1 MSYPKSEKIFH
12 LKSKL
17 PRFVAIL
24 MPDSMTDVIEY
35 SWNAFPRYRTELHN
49 AFFGE
54 KVFLC
59 VETMHA
65 NDRGTTKNAIGMDA
79 GRLSCRKV
87 ETLDIACESKEV
99 PMESVAENP
108 TLFKSSKTGRG
119 PLSKNF
125 ATSCVPVMTCYK
137 VVTVQFKIFP
147 VQSRV
152 ESWALSYSR
161 NTFIKYHRKLFC
173 WMDEWFGL
181 TIDDIRK
188 IENDTV
194 KITKTKIQASLQ
206 QSSRTW
212 IFKPTLISP
221 GYLSSN
227 HAPHFFLYKN
237 QNFILFVHTVRSS
250 AYSAIPKVIFLIIF
264 DELRRI
270 VFVKMINFDSLPIY
284 TLCSFFPTKWK
295 FVACVANCLWL
306 SYTIPFVFFF
316 PNTTSLQQTPVLY
329 SFTPP
334 SWCCKENCCNVWYCT
349 TISSFFWFSSRFNLC
364 QFICHTKTHFVNARL
379 GIKKFAYAKYGAM
392 NSSRIDSKRY
402 AP

>member
-1 MSYPKSEKIFH
+1 MSYSKSEKIFH

-24 MPDSMTDVIEY
+24 MPDSMTDIIEY

-59 VETMHA
+59 VETMHV
-65 NDRGTTKNAIGMDA
+65 NDRATTENAIGMDA
-79 GRLSCRKV
+79 RRLSCRKV
-87 ETLDIACESKEV
+87 ETLDIARETKEV
-99 PMESVAENP
+99 PMESVEENP
-108 TLFKSSKTGRG
+108 TVFKSSKTGRG
-119 PLSKNF
+119 PLVQNF
-125 ATSCVPVMTCYK
+125 AASCVPVMTCYK

-206 QSSRTW
+206 QPSRT
-212 IFKPTLISP
+212 
-221 GYLSSN
+221 
-227 HAPHFFLYKN
+227 
-237 QNFILFVHTVRSS
+237 
-250 AYSAIPKVIFLIIF
+250 
-264 DELRRI
+264 
-270 VFVKMINFDSLPIY
+270 
-284 TLCSFFPTKWK
+284 
-295 FVACVANCLWL
+295 
-306 SYTIPFVFFF
+306 
-316 PNTTSLQQTPVLY
+316 
-329 SFTPP
+329 
-334 SWCCKENCCNVWYCT
+334 
-349 TISSFFWFSSRFNLC
+349 
-364 QFICHTKTHFVNARL
+364 
-379 GIKKFAYAKYGAM
+379 
-392 NSSRIDSKRY
+392 
-402 AP
+402 